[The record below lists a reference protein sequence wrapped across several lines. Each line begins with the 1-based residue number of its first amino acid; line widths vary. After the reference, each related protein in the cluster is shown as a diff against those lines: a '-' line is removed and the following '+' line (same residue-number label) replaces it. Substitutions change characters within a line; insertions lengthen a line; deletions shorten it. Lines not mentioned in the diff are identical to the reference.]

1 MINTTQNPEEL
12 KEIFESLPLV
22 DPSTPDLRIISL
34 VVLEIIVDN
43 AEKKAL
49 LAASV
54 NSLNTANKIVSDVFS
69 RAFPSL

>member
-1 MINTTQNPEEL
+1 MINTTHNPEEL
-12 KEIFESLPLV
+12 KQVFESLPLV

-34 VVLEIIVDN
+34 ELLEIIVDN
-43 AEKKAL
+43 AEKKAS

-54 NSLNTANKIVSDVFS
+54 NSLNTANKIVSDVFN